1 MQESTVRQRI
11 FEHLQE
17 VETLLQEAT
26 CNGEQ
31 LAELACFSEAET
43 ALNTLSATVDYYVDQ
58 ELKW

>member
-17 VETLLQEAT
+17 VEQLLEEAT

-31 LAELACFSEAET
+31 LAELGCFTEVET
-43 ALNTLSATVDYYVDQ
+43 ALNTLSATVDYYID
-58 ELKW
+58 